1 MRNQIRGGILPQ
13 PETDGGEFLLEFDPC
28 VSHKSGGLKPSR
40 CADDCKEK
48 NARYLTLIA
57 TNRQNYTPL
66 IALIAMLKE
75 DDEISTCMFSTHA
88 HGAIPQVCMV
98 VTMAAYDS
106 MCAKACAYAVGTVG
120 ALLSCRGHDTPN

>member
-28 VSHKSGGLKPSR
+28 VSHKSDGLKPTR

-48 NARYLTLIA
+48 NARYLTRIA

-75 DDEISTCMFSTHA
+75 DDEISACMFSMHR
-88 HGAIPQVCMV
+88 
-98 VTMAAYDS
+98 MAPYL
-106 MCAKACAYAVGTVG
+106 MCAW
-120 ALLSCRGHDTPN
+120 SSP